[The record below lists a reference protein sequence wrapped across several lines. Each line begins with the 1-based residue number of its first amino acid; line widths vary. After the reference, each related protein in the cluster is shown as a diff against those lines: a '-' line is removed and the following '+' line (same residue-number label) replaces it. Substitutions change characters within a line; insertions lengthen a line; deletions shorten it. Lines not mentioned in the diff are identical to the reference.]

1 MRTFRRPASWLAAVL
16 FTVFWVGGI
25 AEAWCPMH
33 DGRALGAA
41 DAFAAHAVHPADAA
55 HAAHAAPVPPRAPD
69 AEHARAGAS
78 GADASDA
85 GAPRAPAAPAGERCT
100 CPGDCAG
107 PAVATATP
115 APRILPATVAR
126 IAPKTVRL
134 AAAVPRPVR
143 PQLRLPFATA
153 PPVHG

>member
-16 FTVFWVGGI
+16 FTVFWVSGI

-33 DGRALGAA
+33 DGRARGAA
-41 DAFAAHAVHPADAA
+41 DAFAAHGVHPAVAA
-55 HAAHAAPVPPRAPD
+55 HAAHAAPVT
-69 AEHARAGAS
+69 
-78 GADASDA
+78 
-85 GAPRAPAAPAGERCT
+85 PRAPAAPAGERCT

-126 IAPKTVRL
+126 IAPKSVRL
-134 AAAVPRPVR
+134 AAAVPPPVR